1 MKSAVAVGLG
11 VLIAL
16 VIGVLVV
23 FGIIEP
29 VFTRF
34 LGHRVGGP
42 TALPTLLLLF
52 AAAFSF
58 YFGGMA
64 ASYRAP
70 THRRLHGTLV
80 APAAFA
86 ISPTINL
93 LSGKGLFPRLET
105 AGVVLVAAAFLAVSV
120 VASYVGSRRGE
131 SLYAYNSKIA
141 RRGRPR

>member
-1 MKSAVAVGLG
+1 MLLALAIGL
-11 VLIAL
+11 
-16 VIGVLVV
+16 LVV

-29 VFTRF
+29 IFTRF
-34 LGHRVGGP
+34 LGNRVAGP
-42 TALPTLLLLF
+42 TVLPTLLLLF

-80 APAAFA
+80 APTAFV
-86 ISPTINL
+86 ISPTINM

-105 AGVVLVAAAFLAVSV
+105 AGVALVAAAFLAVSV
-120 VASYVGSRRGE
+120 AASYVGSRRGE
-131 SLYAYNSKIA
+131 SLYAYNSRIA